1 MNKYRISTI
10 IALFTGLFA
19 SAQNP
24 KFALFE
30 SSPML
35 VNPAYTGYYPGK
47 IRVAAHGSF
56 MTTQNVDRN
65 LKESNLHSNLSVEL
79 RSNYDESDPLPR
91 RYAAVGLNFYR
102 YGHSSTPLSA
112 MFPALSGAY
121 HTFLDR
127 RRRHAV
133 SVGAQAIYAMGSY
146 DATAIGSIVKPDYE
160 ISGGGF
166 AVKGNPGVN
175 LTSTLNYLNFSVGG
189 IYAYKS
195 REFEFE
201 AGLAMYHLFYP
212 KTDIVNKP
220 DVETKQ
226 RHRGVASLKL
236 GFELNQ
242 TKQLLFK
249 TMYWRDG
256 LFWLSNSLEDKT
268 GEYSIGGLKAHF
280 FLGVELMNKPL
291 EDRNLILS
299 YGLYTR
305 SLATVMPLVEAAYKK
320 KYILRATYEY
330 PMNSKQFEAYR
341 AKRAELALIM
351 YFNPAGKIVPFTE
364 D

>member
-1 MNKYRISTI
+1 LALLMGIS
-10 IALFTGLFA
+10 AFG
-19 SAQNP
+19 QNP
-24 KFALFE
+24 KFALYE

-35 VNPAYTGYYPGK
+35 INPAYTGYYPGK
-47 IRVAAHGSF
+47 IRVSAHGSF
-56 MTTQNVDRN
+56 MTTDNVKRDV
-65 LKESNLHSNLSVEL
+65 KESNIHSNVSVEL

-91 RYAAVGLNFYR
+91 RFAAVGLNFYR

-112 MFPALSGAY
+112 MFPALSGSY
-121 HTFLDR
+121 HTFIDR
-127 RRRHAV
+127 RRRHGI
-133 SVGAQAIYAMGSY
+133 SVGAQAIYAMGNY
-146 DATAIGSIVKPDYE
+146 DATDIGAPVKPDYE

-166 AVKGNPGVN
+166 VPKRSKGKE
-175 LTSTLNYLNFSVGG
+175 LTASLSYLNFSIGG
-189 IYAYKS
+189 LYAYKS
-195 REFEFE
+195 REFELE

-212 KTDIVNKP
+212 KTEIFKQDL
-220 DVETKQ
+220 ETRQ

-249 TMYWRDG
+249 TIYWRDG
-256 LFWLSNSLEDKT
+256 LFWLSSNLEDTT

-280 FLGVELMNKPL
+280 FLGLELMNKPL
-291 EDRNLILS
+291 DDRNLVIS
-299 YGLYTR
+299 YGVYTR
-305 SLATVMPLVEAAYKK
+305 SIATVMPVVEAAYKK

-341 AKRAELALIM
+341 AKRAELALVVF
-351 YFNPAGKIVPFTE
+351 FNPRGKIVPFTE

>member
-1 MNKYRISTI
+1 MNKYKLSII
-10 IALFTGLFA
+10 IALVSGLTTF
-19 SAQNP
+19 AQNP

-47 IRVAAHGSF
+47 IRVSAHAS
-56 MTTQNVDRN
+56 MMSTDIE
-65 LKESNLHSNLSVEL
+65 KNLHTNTSVEL

-91 RYAAVGLNFYR
+91 KFAAVGLNFYR

-112 MFPALSGAY
+112 AFPSLSVAY

-127 RRRHAV
+127 RRRHGV
-133 SVGAQAIYAMGSY
+133 SAGMQVAYAMGKY
-146 DATAIGSIVKPDYE
+146 DATSLGKVRKPDYE

-166 AVKGNPGVN
+166 VPKGDPKGA
-175 LTSTLNYLNFSVGG
+175 LTASLNYVDVSVGG
-189 IYAYKS
+189 LYTYKS
-195 REFEFE
+195 REFELE

-212 KTDIVNKP
+212 ATDIFKS
-220 DVETKQ
+220 DLETKQ
-226 RHRGVASLKL
+226 RHRGVGSLKL

-242 TKQLLFK
+242 TKQMLFK

-256 LFWLSNSLEDKT
+256 LFWLSNSLTDTT

-280 FLGVELMNKPL
+280 WLGIELMNKPL
-291 EDRNLILS
+291 QEKNLIFS

-305 SLATVMPLVEAAYKK
+305 SLATVMPVVEAAYKK
-320 KYILRATYEY
+320 NYVLRATYEY

-341 AKRAELALIM
+341 ARRLELALVV
-351 YFNPAGKIVPFTE
+351 YLNPAGKVVPFTE

>member
-1 MNKYRISTI
+1 MNKYRLSI
-10 IALFTGLFA
+10 IITLLTGLTSF
-19 SAQNP
+19 AQNP

-47 IRVAAHGSF
+47 IRVGAHGSF
-56 MTTQNVDRN
+56 MTTNNVDRN
-65 LKESNLHSNLSVEL
+65 ATESNFHSNLSVEF

-91 RYAAVGLNFYR
+91 RSAAVGLNFYR

-121 HTFLDR
+121 HTFIDR
-127 RRRHAV
+127 RRRHGI
-133 SVGAQAIYAMGSY
+133 SVGGQVIYAMGSY
-146 DATAIGSIVKPDYE
+146 DATSIGSPVKPDYE

-166 AVKGNPGVN
+166 VPKRSSGNE
-175 LTSTLNYLNFSVGG
+175 LTASLNYLNFSVGG
-189 IYAYKS
+189 LYAYKS
-195 REFEFE
+195 REFELE
-201 AGLAMYHLFYP
+201 VGLAMYHLFYP
-212 KTDIVNKP
+212 QTEIFKQDL
-220 DVETKQ
+220 ETRQ

-242 TKQLLFK
+242 TKQIMFK

-256 LFWLSNSLEDKT
+256 LFWLSNSLEDST

-280 FLGVELMNKPL
+280 FLGAELINKPL

-299 YGLYTR
+299 YGIFTR

-330 PMNSKQFEAYR
+330 PMNSEQFEAYR
-341 AKRAELALIM
+341 AQRAELSLIV
-351 YFNPAGKIVPFTE
+351 YFNPRGKIVPFTE